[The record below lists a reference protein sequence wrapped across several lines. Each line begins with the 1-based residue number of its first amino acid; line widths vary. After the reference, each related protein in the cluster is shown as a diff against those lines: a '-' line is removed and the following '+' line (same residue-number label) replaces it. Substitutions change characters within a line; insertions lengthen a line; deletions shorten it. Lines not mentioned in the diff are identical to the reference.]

1 MIPPSSFSREV
12 PSPHKVLLSP
22 IRSGRPSRQRQSKR
36 TNLRLTSSSSSSSSS
51 SCEDLSRCSED
62 SQETKLLSSFLEE
75 ITDPEPGKQLQQ
87 EKKRSS
93 SSIPIAAHY
102 LEPVARLQTV
112 SWADQSGREEREDQR
127 EDRAKYFQH
136 RVRTP
141 YSFSLTDR
149 QRLRE
154 RGMVVPSD

>member
-36 TNLRLTSSSSSSSSS
+36 TNLRLTSSSSSS
-51 SCEDLSRCSED
+51 CEDLSRCSED

-87 EKKRSS
+87 EKRRRSS

-102 LEPVARLQTV
+102 LEPGVRLQTV